1 MIPCLGR
8 QTLVGVA
15 RVCSSFAIA
24 ACATAGST
32 YQSGVGD
39 KMIEHPPYYAGASVA
54 NLSMRYGHLPIT
66 YQQGAVNPPNFDPS
80 AKEGLPVSLLLE
92 EMNAYLD
99 SLGVTTR
106 IQPAAEA
113 PGTPIDV
120 YFGCPRSG
128 MMDCEERDNSSALGR
143 TRTHMSLLVRRPSA
157 DWAGWMSNAA
167 QAAGVPATLV
177 ITLEVSDYLTK
188 QRGILGTKEVELGTG
203 YTVKL
208 PWLTSVETP
217 VGVLQ
222 LTGALV
228 GSDGK
233 AIRIGAEGIL
243 ARRTAL
249 VASAINAQRM
259 IVDKD
264 VNDVRTAERDDLEGN
279 PLVWKVAL
287 RNLVAQLTGRPDIAR

>member
-1 MIPCLGR
+1 MISSAAR
-8 QTLVGVA
+8 RTTFHVA
-15 RVCSSFAIA
+15 AFASFVLAT

-39 KMIEHPPYYAGASVA
+39 KMIEHPPYYAGAGVA

-66 YQQGAVNPPNFDPS
+66 YQQGAVNPANFDPS

-106 IQPAAEA
+106 IQTAADA

-128 MMDCEERDNSSALGR
+128 MTDCEERDNSSVLGR

-157 DWAGWMSNAA
+157 DWTAWMSNAA
-167 QAAGVPATLV
+167 QGAGVPATLV

-233 AIRIGAEGIL
+233 AIRIGAEGML

-264 VNDVRTAERDDLEGN
+264 VNDLRTAERDDLEGN